1 MPIPKIPLGRGFWYD
16 VYMKLTPLIYKA
28 IHEAARLHNGQTRKI
43 VELPFIVHPFSVGFI
58 LAQYTD
64 DEEVIAAGILHDTV
78 EDVEGY
84 TNEDV
89 SRDFSERVARI
100 VAGVTEPEHG
110 TWREIR
116 QIYLDGLRS
125 GSDESVMVSVA
136 DKIHNILST
145 IEGVEKFGVGIWEK
159 FHATPVDYLW
169 YYEEVMA
176 IAKER
181 LDNPIVKE
189 FEEVLNKAKETIF
202 KEV

>member
-1 MPIPKIPLGRGFWYD
+1 
-16 VYMKLTPLIYKA
+16 MKLTPLIYKA

-43 VELPFIVHPFSVGFI
+43 IELPFIVHPFSVGFI

-89 SRDFSERVARI
+89 AREFGQRVAHI
-100 VAGVTEPEHG
+100 VEGVTEPEHG

-116 QIYLDGLRS
+116 QVYLDGLRS
-125 GSDESVMVSVA
+125 GSDEAVMVSVA

-145 IEGVEKFGVGIWEK
+145 IEGIEAKGEEFWNEFQGGRQ
-159 FHATPVDYLW
+159 DYLW

-181 LDNPIVKE
+181 LNNPIVKE
-189 FEEVLNKAKETIF
+189 YEEVLSKAKETIF
-202 KEV
+202 KNL